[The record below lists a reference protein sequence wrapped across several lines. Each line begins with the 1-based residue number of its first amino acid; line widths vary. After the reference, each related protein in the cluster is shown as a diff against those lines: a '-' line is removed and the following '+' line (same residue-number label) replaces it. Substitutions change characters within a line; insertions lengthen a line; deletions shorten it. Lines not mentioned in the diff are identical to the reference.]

1 MTLGYVEGKN
11 VVIEY
16 RWAEG
21 HYERLPE
28 LATELVRLEVS
39 VIVTH
44 GFPGSHA
51 AKQATA
57 TVPIVMAVSGDAVAT
72 GLVQSI
78 ARPGGNITGSTFFF
92 PEVNAKRLELI
103 KEAVPRLRRFG
114 VLLNPDNPGHVAA
127 LEAME
132 VAARSLQLELHRF
145 QVRGPGE
152 FASAFSVMSERH
164 VEAVALIDDGDVD
177 CQRRHRIAILAH
189 REQATRNRVLQKFA
203 ENGGLMAYAVD
214 FLSMFRGAAIFVDK
228 ILKGAK
234 AADLPVE
241 QATKFELVVNLKT
254 AKALG
259 IAIPHS
265 ILLRAGRGDRV
276 KCRALF
282 FRGAANG
289 AVGAKSC
296 RP

>member
-1 MTLGYVEGKN
+1 
-11 VVIEY
+11 
-16 RWAEG
+16 
-21 HYERLPE
+21 
-28 LATELVRLEVS
+28 
-39 VIVTH
+39 
-44 GFPGSHA
+44 
-51 AKQATA
+51 
-57 TVPIVMAVSGDAVAT
+57 
-72 GLVQSI
+72 
-78 ARPGGNITGSTFFF
+78 
-92 PEVNAKRLELI
+92 
-103 KEAVPRLRRFG
+103 
-114 VLLNPDNPGHVAA
+114 
-127 LEAME
+127 ME

-164 VEAVALIDDGDVD
+164 VEAVALIDDGMLIANAP
-177 CQRRHRIAILAH
+177 RIAILATES
-189 REQATRNRVLQKFA
+189 RLPAIGFKKFA

-265 ILLRAGRGDRV
+265 ILLRADEV
-276 KCRALF
+276 IE
-282 FRGAANG
+282 
-289 AVGAKSC
+289 
-296 RP
+296 